1 MSLARAALRFASL
14 AVIGSA
20 IASASACRSLGG
32 SPGGGAVASDG
43 TLAPGAMGGPRSRVA
58 TRLPNGV
65 ALVIE
70 ENHAAP
76 VVAIQVW
83 VAGGAA
89 ADPPAVAGAAHLF
102 EHVLLAGTR
111 RRPAGAAAR
120 DIEAVG
126 GTLGAWTGLDETVF
140 HATVAAPFVEL
151 GVDVLGDVLTAPT
164 FAPAA
169 VEEAKRASLAELARE
184 AADPAQQA
192 ADRVRS
198 ALFGDG
204 AYARPVLGTPAAVSA
219 ITREALASRFAEC
232 YVGSAMT
239 VVVVGDVQAAAARAA
254 VARA

>member
-1 MSLARAALRFASL
+1 
-14 AVIGSA
+14 
-20 IASASACRSLGG
+20 
-32 SPGGGAVASDG
+32 
-43 TLAPGAMGGPRSRVA
+43 MGGPRSRVA

-65 ALVIE
+65 TLVVE

-89 ADPPAVAGAAHLF
+89 ADPPGHGRGRAPVRARAAGGDRSDARAAT
-102 EHVLLAGTR
+102 AGR
-111 RRPAGAAAR
+111 EI
-120 DIEAVG
+120 DAVG

-140 HATVAAPFVEL
+140 HATVAAPFVDL
-151 GVDVLGDVLTAPT
+151 GVDVLGDALTGPT

-169 VEEAKRASLAELARE
+169 VDEAKRAALAELARQ

-204 AYARPVLGTPAAVSA
+204 AYARPVLGTP
-219 ITREALASRFAEC
+219 SRPFRRSRAKRWRP
-232 YVGSAMT
+232 GSRSVT
-239 VVVVGDVQAAAARAA
+239 WAR
-254 VARA
+254 R